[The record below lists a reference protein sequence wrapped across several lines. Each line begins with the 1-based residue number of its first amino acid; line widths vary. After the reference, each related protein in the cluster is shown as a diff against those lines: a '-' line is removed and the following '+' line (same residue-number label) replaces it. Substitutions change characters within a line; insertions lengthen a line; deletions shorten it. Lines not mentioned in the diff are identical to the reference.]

1 MKASIGKPAP
11 NFTTQATSNQKVKLS
26 ALKEQNVVLYFYPK
40 DNTPSCTCE
49 GRYFKVAHSQFLEAN
64 TQVYGISKDDL
75 ESHERFKSQHQ
86 LPFELIADTDGQLCE
101 LFDVL
106 RTKKTDSNTP
116 MIERSTFLIDKEG
129 ILQHEWRRVHIKKHV
144 NDVLQAAQALS
155 KITTLEHQPETCD
168 V

>member
-11 NFTTQATSNQKVKLS
+11 NSIAQATSNQKVKLS
-26 ALKEQNVVLYFYPK
+26 ALKGQNVVLYFYPK
-40 DNTPSCTCE
+40 DNTPGCTSE
-49 GRYFKVAHSQFLEAN
+49 GLSFKAAHAQFLEAN
-64 TQVYGISKDDL
+64 TQVYGISKDDM

-106 RTKKTDSNTP
+106 RTKKADSDTP
-116 MIERSTFLIDKEG
+116 MIERSTFLIDQDG
-129 ILQHEWRRVHIKKHV
+129 ILQHEWRRAHIKKHV

-155 KITTLEHQPETCD
+155 ETIKLEAQPESSD
-168 V
+168 D